1 MYRRYTIHRDGDLLV
16 EDLDPQGHP
25 IEPESTPAEDRLP
38 VEVVVMAP
46 DSLDAKAQLLDLL
59 ELAHDMEAEEQ
70 RELQARS
77 KSAKPP
83 S

>member
-1 MYRRYTIHRDGDLLV
+1 
-16 EDLDPQGHP
+16 
-25 IEPESTPAEDRLP
+25 
-38 VEVVVMAP
+38 MAP

-70 RELQARS
+70 RELHARS